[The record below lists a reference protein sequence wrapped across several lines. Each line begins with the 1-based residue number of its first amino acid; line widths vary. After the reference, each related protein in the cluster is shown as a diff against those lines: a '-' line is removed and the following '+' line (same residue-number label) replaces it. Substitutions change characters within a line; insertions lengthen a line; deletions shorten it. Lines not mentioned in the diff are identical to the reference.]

1 MTTQE
6 MVRGNWN
13 SIVGAI
19 KERFGDITNDD
30 LSKVQ
35 GNIEQLVGLI
45 QRKAGQSRQQVE
57 QFLEQCCSETS
68 GLVSQAASK
77 AGQAATQAS
86 KMVADAAAGAGQYAT
101 EGYKYVA
108 GQAEQGYGYARNVV
122 ERRPIES
129 IALVAG
135 ASLIAGVLVG
145 LSLGSRR

>member
-30 LSKVQ
+30 LTKVQ
-35 GNIEQLVGLI
+35 GNMDQLIGLI

-57 QFLEQCCSETS
+57 QFLEQCCSD
-68 GLVSQAASK
+68 GGIVSQAANA
-77 AGQAATQAS
+77 AGHAASQAS
-86 KMVADAAAGAGQYAT
+86 KMVSDAVAGAGQYAT
-101 EGYKYVA
+101 EGYKYVSD
-108 GQAEQGYGYARNVV
+108 QAEQGYDYARNVV

-145 LSLGSRR
+145 LSLGNRR